1 MESPMP
7 ERQVMTRP
15 ACFALSRISPISP
28 SVAEVSVMPALQ
40 WQLFESWPRAA
51 EGVAAYAF
59 TTIQR
64 SVRHELGWSAPPGSI
79 GLHTRIAVGLDLS
92 SADDDPRLIFTDH
105 QTARRQCCALP
116 DGSYSR
122 GWCWPNDISHLRH
135 DMECWWMTIDPRGQ
149 PPSIPVIVRP
159 RAAQHQTQHAEA
171 DRGYCGIAMMVVMA
185 MMMTMALAG
194 KGRARQAGDKDRRER
209 IHAPGPDERLQSWP
223 PALFVPHCCP

>member
-28 SVAEVSVMPALQ
+28 SVAEVSVMPA
-40 WQLFESWPRAA
+40 
-51 EGVAAYAF
+51 YAF

-79 GLHTRIAVGLDLS
+79 GLHTRIAVRLDLS

-122 GWCWPNDISHLRH
+122 GWCWPNDISHLSVRHELGWSAPPGSIGLHTRIAVRLDLSSADDDPRLIFTDHQTARRQCCALPDGSYSRGWCWPNDISHLWH
-135 DMECWWMTIDPRGQ
+135 DMDCWWMTIDPRGH
-149 PPSIPVIVRP
+149 PPSIPVIVHP
-159 RAAQHQTQHAEA
+159 RAAQHQT
-171 DRGYCGIAMMVVMA
+171 
-185 MMMTMALAG
+185 
-194 KGRARQAGDKDRRER
+194 
-209 IHAPGPDERLQSWP
+209 
-223 PALFVPHCCP
+223 